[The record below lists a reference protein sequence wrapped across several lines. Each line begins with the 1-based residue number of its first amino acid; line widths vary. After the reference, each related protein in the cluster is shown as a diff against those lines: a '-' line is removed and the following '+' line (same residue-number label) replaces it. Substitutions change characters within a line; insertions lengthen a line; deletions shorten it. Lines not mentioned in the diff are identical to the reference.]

1 MIPRLAPM
9 LASAKPLDREEGF
22 VHEIKWDGYR
32 VLAYIEEGQV
42 DLVSRNGRSLAARF
56 PELVP
61 LLSSLPSQPL
71 ALDGEVLVLG
81 EHGLPVFAALQG
93 SGRGRTLA
101 YAVFDV
107 LYFSG
112 ENICPLP
119 WLERRTKLTSLL
131 SAAGPVFVSPTFPG
145 SAAGLLATAKRLGL
159 EGIVSK
165 QIDAPYLPG
174 MRSDAWRKTRVV
186 LRDDFVVGGLRV
198 YNNAIRSMLVGQYSP
213 QSGALLYCGS
223 VGSGLSQTDLRFLL
237 FASGKLAAVGPP
249 FVDAP
254 RDRDVAWLKPQIV
267 VEIEFLQFTPERR
280 LRHPVFIRFR
290 WDKKPGECLFT
301 GGRSCDADGGN

>member
-1 MIPRLAPM
+1 MAALEPPSGQRKRKGEAVIPRLAPM

-131 SAAGPVFVSPTFPG
+131 SAAGRCF
-145 SAAGLLATAKRLGL
+145 AANISRVCSWPAGHRQAIGIGRHRKQADRCTLPAWDAFGCLA
-159 EGIVSK
+159 
-165 QIDAPYLPG
+165 Q
-174 MRSDAWRKTRVV
+174 
-186 LRDDFVVGGLRV
+186 
-198 YNNAIRSMLVGQYSP
+198 N
-213 QSGALLYCGS
+213 
-223 VGSGLSQTDLRFLL
+223 
-237 FASGKLAAVGPP
+237 
-249 FVDAP
+249 
-254 RDRDVAWLKPQIV
+254 
-267 VEIEFLQFTPERR
+267 
-280 LRHPVFIRFR
+280 
-290 WDKKPGECLFT
+290 
-301 GGRSCDADGGN
+301 